1 MQHRAIL
8 RPTST
13 GTITL
18 AQALKAARAA
28 KQAKVAGGAS
38 SPKMPRVAD
47 MFGFGYGPA
56 MGDPKG
62 TTPVRVQKR
71 AAKKRTARKRAA
83 ERSTRAQ

>member
-8 RPTST
+8 RPTKI

-18 AQALKAARAA
+18 AQAVKAARAA

-71 AAKKRTARKRAA
+71 AARKRAA